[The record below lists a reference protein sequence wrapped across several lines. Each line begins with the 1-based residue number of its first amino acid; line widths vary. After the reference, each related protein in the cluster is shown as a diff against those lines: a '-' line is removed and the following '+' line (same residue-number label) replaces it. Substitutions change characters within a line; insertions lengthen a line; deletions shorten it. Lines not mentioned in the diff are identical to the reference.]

1 MRLKK
6 TNLMRANS
14 FTEMIYKG
22 HLREAKED
30 KLDESKLLYRDDI

>member
-1 MRLKK
+1 
-6 TNLMRANS
+6 MRANS
-14 FTEMIYKG
+14 FTGMMYKG

>member
-1 MRLKK
+1 
-6 TNLMRANS
+6 MRANS
-14 FTEMIYKG
+14 STEMMYKG